1 MGPGSFN
8 TWLLWKVTHKFH
20 HFNAP
25 TLIYI
30 YIFFFQSSNYYFSLG
45 EPFTSRCLFTLSAWR
60 RFVLLGPVSCLIT
73 FCLTN
78 YFLFF
83 SSPSLLCPVIVSF
96 FCPVFSFLWS
106 LLLFFLSLYL
116 TLPDLLSLVSSF
128 PCMVL
133 SSFPCF
139 FFVLL
144 FCIVLLHVTLGPL
157 VGPLV
162 SFTLIGQNGYLPIK
176 YLVSRASFQTISIFN
191 KSSFKD
197 SVLGL

>member
-1 MGPGSFN
+1 M
-8 TWLLWKVTHKFH
+8 
-20 HFNAP
+20 
-25 TLIYI
+25 
-30 YIFFFQSSNYYFSLG
+30 
-45 EPFTSRCLFTLSAWR
+45 
-60 RFVLLGPVSCLIT
+60 LLGPVSCLIT

-116 TLPDLLSLVSSF
+116 TLPDLLSLDSSF